1 MRVAILTAVA
11 LVLATAP
18 ALTQE
23 PDLGRPGQWKTRT
36 DRTGAEATAD
46 LRFVEMPPGWHV
58 TTGPAGILWDPGS
71 RAEGRFRVEMEVY
84 LFDPGP
90 RREAFGLFVGGRD
103 LEGEGQQYLYFL
115 IREGGQ
121 FLVKVRDGASTRT
134 IRDWT
139 STSAAASFAD
149 KAEDQATIKNVL
161 RVEARES
168 RVRFFVNGE
177 EVLEVPRGDLPP
189 LAGIVGLRV
198 NHALNLHV
206 SRLDVVQRDG

>member
-1 MRVAILTAVA
+1 MRVAVLTAVG
-11 LVLATAP
+11 LVLAAAP
-18 ALTQE
+18 VLTQE
-23 PDLGRPGQWKTRT
+23 PDLGLPGQWKIRT
-36 DRTGAEATAD
+36 DQTGAEATAD

-71 RAEGRFRVEMEVY
+71 RAENRFRVEMEVY

-103 LEGEGQQYLYFL
+103 LEGADQQYVYFL

-121 FLVKVRDGASTRT
+121 FLVKVRDGARTRT
-134 IRDWT
+134 IHDWT
-139 STSAAASFAD
+139 ATPAVASFAD
-149 KAEDQATIKNVL
+149 KAEDQATVKNVL

-168 RVRFFVNGE
+168 RVRFFVNDE
-177 EVLEVPRGDLPP
+177 EVLEVPREELPP

-198 NHALNLHV
+198 DRALNLHV
-206 SRLDVVQRDG
+206 SRLDVIQRDG